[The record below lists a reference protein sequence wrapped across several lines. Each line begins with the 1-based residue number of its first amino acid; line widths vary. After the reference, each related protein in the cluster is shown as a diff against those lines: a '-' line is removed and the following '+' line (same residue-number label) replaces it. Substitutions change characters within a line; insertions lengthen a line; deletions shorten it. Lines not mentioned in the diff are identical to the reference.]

1 MLERDILHPLEA
13 RDPQAV
19 SFRKLPPELLR
30 INLDRAP
37 SAKRAKP
44 QEPAGHT
51 AREGAFPRIVQLHH
65 ALLHHNVF
73 KATPAMANRACP
85 VSAAG
90 RQRSQ
95 KWEGSL
101 NASRERKSYLTRK
114 HFWVNCIFL
123 YGHAAAI
130 RSRRYAAGSRVSTGT
145 NCGSV
150 AIKKNAVYPKVL
162 PRQVGLT
169 FS

>member
-1 MLERDILHPLEA
+1 
-13 RDPQAV
+13 
-19 SFRKLPPELLR
+19 

-73 KATPAMANRACP
+73 KATPAMANRACRLALP
-85 VSAAG
+85 AG
-90 RQRSQ
+90 KGRRN
-95 KWEGSL
+95 GRVSL

-130 RSRRYAAGSRVSTGT
+130 RSRRYAAGSRVSAARGRLFLRL
-145 NCGSV
+145 
-150 AIKKNAVYPKVL
+150 VL
-162 PRQVGLT
+162 ARPFSRPAAARYRGAERRPRQMAPRSRARSAIEGR
-169 FS
+169 F

>member
-73 KATPAMANRACP
+73 FPPPQWRIEPARLALP
-85 VSAAG
+85 AG
-90 RQRSQ
+90 KGRRN
-95 KWEGSL
+95 GRVSL

-123 YGHAAAI
+123 
-130 RSRRYAAGSRVSTGT
+130 
-145 NCGSV
+145 
-150 AIKKNAVYPKVL
+150 
-162 PRQVGLT
+162 
-169 FS
+169 